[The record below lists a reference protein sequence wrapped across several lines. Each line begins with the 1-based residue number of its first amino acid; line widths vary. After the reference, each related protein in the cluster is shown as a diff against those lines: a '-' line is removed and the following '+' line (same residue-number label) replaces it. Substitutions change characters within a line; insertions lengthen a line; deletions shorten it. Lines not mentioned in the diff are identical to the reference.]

1 MSVLPEDSSHSFTSS
16 VSLQIAELTHL
27 KNCVR
32 VFSVCKVS
40 FSLSYVYLL
49 HKYTI
54 AFKDSFRLMWSCLF
68 VCGSCSERSPSGGHT
83 WLWLACCDSSS
94 PHHTR
99 SHYPQPPALQ
109 LSSVTVAATAILRP
123 CQDFN
128 HSAVCCALTHF
139 FLILYCTAPLF
150 FLQWK
155 RYYVSARW
163 LNVYVSL
170 LYIISYLLYQ

>member
-1 MSVLPEDSSHSFTSS
+1 
-16 VSLQIAELTHL
+16 
-27 KNCVR
+27 
-32 VFSVCKVS
+32 
-40 FSLSYVYLL
+40 
-49 HKYTI
+49 
-54 AFKDSFRLMWSCLF
+54 MWSCLF

-109 LSSVTVAATAILRP
+109 LSSVTVAATTILRP

-150 FLQWK
+150 FKWK
-155 RYYVSARW
+155 QYCVSGRW
-163 LNVYVSL
+163 LNVCVSL
-170 LYIISYLLYQ
+170 LYIISHISIQYILNPVHCDTCKVSGNKVHRPFGSSIMLHIMISF

>member
-1 MSVLPEDSSHSFTSS
+1 M
-16 VSLQIAELTHL
+16 
-27 KNCVR
+27 
-32 VFSVCKVS
+32 
-40 FSLSYVYLL
+40 

-54 AFKDSFRLMWSCLF
+54 IFKDSFHLMWSCLF

-109 LSSVTVAATAILRP
+109 LSSVTVAAAAILRP

-139 FLILYCTAPLF
+139 FLILYCTARLLYVF
-150 FLQWK
+150 FKWMFVCLSYISYISTVHIKSSALWYMQSQWK
-155 RYYVSARW
+155 
-163 LNVYVSL
+163 
-170 LYIISYLLYQ
+170 